1 MRVFGIFYID
11 VYIFPPRYIYPAIFS
26 YAEDGISIIF
36 PDFPGCLPCAS
47 DVDEAIHNAKE
58 ALALHLYG
66 MKEDNDLIPEPTA
79 IDKIKLKPNQAI
91 VLVEVH
97 MPLYR
102 EAIENEYVRKNV
114 TLPYWLEKLAE
125 KKGINFS
132 QLLQKSLKDV
142 LGIEEYKHS

>member
-1 MRVFGIFYID
+1 MKKGNYT
-11 VYIFPPRYIYPAIFS
+11 YPAVFN
-26 YAEDGISIIF
+26 YAKDGISIMF
-36 PDFPGCLPCAS
+36 PDLPGCLPCAS
-47 DVDEAIHNAKE
+47 DIEEAVHNAKE

-66 MKEDNDLIPEPTA
+66 MEEDNNLIPEPTA

-114 TLPYWLEKLAE
+114 TYPICLRNLL
-125 KKGINFS
+125 KKRYKFS
-132 QLLQKSLKDV
+132 SCFKNP
-142 LGIEEYKHS
+142 

>member
-1 MRVFGIFYID
+1 MKKD
-11 VYIFPPRYIYPAIFS
+11 NYIYPAIFN

-36 PDFPGCLPCAS
+36 PDLPGCMPCAS
-47 DVDEAIHNAKE
+47 DIDEAMHNAKE

-66 MKEDNDLIPEPTA
+66 MEEDNDLIPEPIA
-79 IDKIKLKPNQAI
+79 IDKIKLKTNQAI

-114 TLPYWLEKLAE
+114 TLPHWLEKLAD

-132 QLLQKSLKDV
+132 QVLQNALKDV

>member
-1 MRVFGIFYID
+1 
-11 VYIFPPRYIYPAIFS
+11 
-26 YAEDGISIIF
+26 
-36 PDFPGCLPCAS
+36 
-47 DVDEAIHNAKE
+47 
-58 ALALHLYG
+58 

-79 IDKIKLKPNQAI
+79 INKIKLKPNQAI